1 MEIEKLVPDL
11 HLQSFEHRL
20 TQLLPSWCLGI
31 NFGKSFEFCFFKPTK
46 HQLGNIKSL
55 SCWLPFIKA
64 TNPRERT
71 GEHSHEAA
79 SGFNEHV
86 WNTVVDHPR
95 IMDCIERI
103 LRRPDQL
110 VRPLGACLTLNS

>member
-1 MEIEKLVPDL
+1 MLVA
-11 HLQSFEHRL
+11 
-20 TQLLPSWCLGI
+20 
-31 NFGKSFEFCFFKPTK
+31 
-46 HQLGNIKSL
+46 
-55 SCWLPFIKA
+55 FIKA

-95 IMDCIERI
+95 IMDAIKRI
-103 LRRPDQL
+103 LLRPNQL
-110 VRPLGACLTLNS
+110 VRPLGACLGVNLEQLKFLFLVFQQQYQYYKV